1 MSKHTP
7 GPWITTGKY
16 SSRWEDANDDE
27 ETVRRVIEVKKALE
41 PRPPD
46 AMIVCEVNEQGG
58 VEIANAHLI
67 AAAPELLEAL
77 VNMTA
82 LAHAYVG
89 DDPKG
94 LALVAKAT
102 AAIFKAEGRQ

>member
-1 MSKHTP
+1 MKYTP
-7 GPWITTGKY
+7 GPWKYLPEYDEQHWTGSKSVYVDDGTNYHEICTTTRGGQ
-16 SSRWEDANDDE
+16 EDAN
-27 ETVRRVIEVKKALE
+27 VL
-41 PRPPD
+41 
-46 AMIVCEVNEQGG
+46 
-58 VEIANAHLI
+58 LI

-77 VNMTA
+77 SNMTA

-102 AAIFKAEGRQ
+102 AAIFKAKGRA